1 MIADPNLVNAIEGL
15 TEQLSS
21 VGLIMF
27 LQLCIVVVVGLWF
40 VIWTHQKSKE

>member
-27 LQLCIVVVVGLWF
+27 LQLCIGVVVGGWF
-40 VIWTHQKSKE
+40 VVWSRKKDAK